1 MWPQIAG
8 AYPGLTRADLFAV
21 SSEDAPEVGQWSYDF
36 SDPEGPQMG
45 TVAVDGSFVVSA
57 CDDPVVV
64 IAEHTAL
71 GVTLSKEIENPV
83 DLLVVIDR
91 ALKDFAERKFLVLD
105 IPGEEEILIRAFA
118 SKAEM
123 PADATIIGQV
133 ELVQIPWLP
142 SMAPTKTGFM
152 EADEYF

>member
-1 MWPQIAG
+1 
-8 AYPGLTRADLFAV
+8 
-21 SSEDAPEVGQWSYDF
+21 
-36 SDPEGPQMG
+36 MG

-105 IPGEEEILIRAFA
+105 IPGQEEILIRAFS
-118 SKAEM
+118 SKADM